1 MSFLYRH
8 ETSIERQVFLLARAW
23 QKKGL
28 VDCPTRPQVAR
39 FVVSAVTDGAAAVD
53 TKVVDLLHES
63 LQERSY
69 IDSVGLMEHLDRDGN
84 GVERQAFLL
93 VCVWD
98 DRDLADGPTLSQVD
112 MFMHIA
118 EAEGQWTPEQTKEE
132 GDNEYNE
139 IATRVHESL
148 QLKRPRSQ
156 SSATRCK
163 AVDYMDTELQE
174 QEVRCVHPVIGEKG
188 APLGI
193 HFCVGHISCWHRT
206 GIAAQE

>member
-39 FVVSAVTDGAAAVD
+39 FVVSAVTDGAAGVD
-53 TKVVDLLHES
+53 AKVVDLLHES

-69 IDSVGLMEHLDRDGN
+69 IDSVGMMEDLDRDGN

-93 VCVWD
+93 ACVWD
-98 DRDLADGPTLSQVD
+98 DRDLADGPTLPQVS
-112 MFMHIA
+112 MFMHMA

-132 GDNEYNE
+132 GNEYNE
-139 IATRVHESL
+139 IAARLHESL

-156 SSATRCK
+156 PSTTTRCK
-163 AVDYMDTELQE
+163 AVDYVDTELQ
-174 QEVRCVHPVIGEKG
+174 QDVRCVGPVMGERS

-193 HFCVGHISCWHRT
+193 HFCVSHISCWHRT